1 MVDLP
6 RYVKPYRKPNGR
18 VFYYYEKFRNTPRA
32 WPRFRMPY
40 ATDEPAFWR
49 LCEHLESLTAEQV
62 DGQWI
67 WAWQPESGRRYP
79 IPSPLAEAGA
89 EAFCRALEDA
99 AKQERLGDAVQRK
112 TFAALIAEYKAHA
125 DYDGLSILT
134 KRDYDRHLRE
144 IETLW
149 GEAPVAEITTVDA
162 QRAIDSL
169 QSAPTVARYFR
180 AVLSRLIGF
189 GIPRGYSTHNA
200 AKPTENVRHEAD
212 PHEPWPDWAFELF
225 LEHARPSLH
234 LPVLS
239 AFYTGQRSIDVIPM
253 ARPAGGE
260 ISLIAR
266 KTGKTVWRPIH
277 SEYADLITRLAP
289 GESERLHMREDGEPW
304 TLAGYRTA
312 WQREL
317 TSVNAKGQPTSAT
330 PAKKAAMAR
339 IRDAG
344 LVFHGLR
351 KNAVNTLLEVG
362 CTEAEVSAIVEM
374 SEQMVRH
381 YARDVNKRRLARSGT
396 AKMEAGWS
404 ETRKQIFGKAL
415 ERPASA

>member
-6 RYVKPYRKPNGR
+6 QYVKRYRKPNGR
-18 VFYYYEKFRNTPRA
+18 VFFYYERYRNTDRA
-32 WPRFRMPY
+32 WPRIALADTPTSSEFWSLCDLLRDVE
-40 ATDEPAFWR
+40 ATV
-49 LCEHLESLTAEQV
+49 TV
-62 DGQWI
+62 DGWR
-67 WAWQPESGRRYP
+67 WEWLGSTGLRYP
-79 IPSPLAEAGA
+79 LPAPGA
-89 EAFCRALEDA
+89 RGDEAFVAALRAA
-99 AKQERLGDAVQRK
+99 ADKDRLGDAAERK
-112 TFAALIAEYKAHA
+112 TFAALIAEYRAHSA
-125 DYDGLSILT
+125 YKELSDLT
-134 KRDYDRHLRE
+134 KRDYDTHLRK
-144 IETLW
+144 IEERW
-149 GEAPVAEITTVDA
+149 GEAPVVEIRSPDV
-162 QRAIDSL
+162 QRAIDSF
-169 QSAPTVARYFR
+169 QHAPTVARYFR
-180 AVLSRLIGF
+180 AVLSRLIKF
-189 GIPRGYSTHNA
+189 GIPRGYSEHNV
-200 AKPTENVRHEAD
+200 AKSTEKVEHEAN

-253 ARPAGGE
+253 LRPAGGE

-266 KTGKTVWRPIH
+266 KTGKKVWRPVH
-277 SEYADLITRLAP
+277 SEYADIITRLAP
-289 GESERLHMREDGEPW
+289 GDSAALHLREDGQPW

-317 TSVNAKGQPTSAT
+317 TSVNAKGQPTTAS

-339 IRDAG
+339 IREAG

-381 YARDVNKRRLARSGT
+381 YAKGVNKRILSRSGT
-396 AKMEAGWS
+396 AKMETGWS
-404 ETRKQIFGKAL
+404 ETRKRLFGKAL
-415 ERPASA
+415 DKPATA